1 MIVHFPGSYNL
12 SGDWNNVGVMGDVI
26 IGKNPFSLAPWLIT
40 EERSKVLDLEAIVD
54 LDYFISC
61 VVLNPPK
68 MDPTLFARP
77 FTNEAWIV
85 MILTVCITIF
95 FLCIPSF
102 VIKNAKKIISRSI
115 IQFTFWGPFFT
126 IVHAYY
132 SGAMVMFFAN
142 KQTLPFE
149 TLSEALDVVPHWTVL
164 FTRDGYGKVIFEY
177 KAENQEIPEYID
189 YWSKVE
195 ENPQEYMVD
204 STKKG
209 TVQKK

>member
-1 MIVHFPGSYNL
+1 MKFFFLGSYDL
-12 SGDWNNVGVMGDVI
+12 SGDWNDVGVMGDVV

-40 EERSKVLDLEAIVD
+40 EERSKVVDLEAVVD
-54 LDYFISC
+54 LDQFISC

-68 MDPTLFARP
+68 IDPTLFVRP
-77 FTNEAWIV
+77 FTKLAWTL
-85 MILTVCITIF
+85 MILTVCVTIF

-102 VIKNAKKIISRSI
+102 VVANAEKKISRSI
-115 IQFTFWGPFFT
+115 IQFTFRGPFFT

-149 TLSEALDVVPHWTVL
+149 TLSGALDVVPHWKVL

-177 KAENQEIPEYID
+177 KAEYQEISEYKE
-189 YWSKVE
+189 YLNKVR
-195 ENPQEYMVD
+195 ENPEEYMVD

-209 TVQKK
+209 TAH